1 MLLLKRMIVLYINV
15 NAGFVQLVE
24 SVKARDNGQVVAFNQ
39 WVAGSS
45 PARLINKM
53 NELREAQCLPFRLFT
68 LFIHTLNEKSLTVLR
83 CNQGV

>member
-1 MLLLKRMIVLYINV
+1 MIVLYINV
-15 NAGFVQLVE
+15 YAGLVY
-24 SVKARDNGQVVAFNQ
+24 SMKCVKACDDGIEVAFNQ

-45 PARLINKM
+45 PARLTTRI
-53 NELREAQCLPFRLFT
+53 NELWEAQCLPFRLFT